1 MDSTLTITLFVAGTI
16 LTVFGFFLKTA
27 YNDARKDLDLLFEND
42 HKRSEELGKLKGK
55 IELVEQ
61 EARLKYQAIQEQ
73 TQLEIKNLARS
84 VGDLTDTVKQLITK
98 GVFGQLGD
106 YGPIGL
112 AVLALGY
119 VAWIFIKRHLA
130 EKDRLKEELLADKKK
145 KRTSKSK

>member
-1 MDSTLTITLFVAGTI
+1 MDTTLTITLFVAGTI

-27 YNDARKDLDLLFEND
+27 YNDARKDIDLLFDSD
-42 HKRSEELGKLKGK
+42 HKRAEELGKLKGK

-98 GVFGQLGD
+98 
-106 YGPIGL
+106 
-112 AVLALGY
+112 
-119 VAWIFIKRHLA
+119 K
-130 EKDRLKEELLADKKK
+130 
-145 KRTSKSK
+145 